1 MILPIYAGSS
11 SGFGEGGLGGHLS
24 FIHKAAIGA
33 GRPIQILCRE
43 QAAKPPMERCQTIP
57 APAWTRA
64 MKYTPIRW
72 SPAIQSNLTGRQ
84 FDAGAAERLPER
96 PIVYHCFPGFAE
108 RSFEKVKRWGGVA
121 VLEAATT
128 HADHVYEVTEAEHRK
143 YRMGGSPFSR
153 QWLRRVR
160 REYELADFIT
170 IASALQRD
178 SFISRGVPA
187 EKLLYAPLGIDTARF
202 TGPSP
207 EFRRRA
213 NGSKFRIVQVGQI
226 SLRKGFIYLL
236 EAVRLLNDPEIEV
249 VLVGGIGWR
258 AVRETIEQFKRMGV
272 SIRHASGDP
281 LPALREAHLYVHASV
296 EDGFGL
302 APLEAMSSGLPAVV
316 TNQTGMQDLIEDG
329 EDGLVVPSRDPRRL
343 ADAIALL
350 KNDEALRLAMGEAAA
365 RKARN
370 HDAGAAARRYASA
383 LRPAWG

>member
-24 FIHKAAIGA
+24 FIQKAAHAA

-43 QAAKPPMERCQTIP
+43 KPAKLPPESCLAIP

-64 MKYTPIRW
+64 MKYSPIRW
-72 SPAIQSNLTGRQ
+72 SPAIQSALIGRQ
-84 FDAGAAERLPER
+84 FDVRAAERLPER

-108 RSFEKVKRWGGVA
+108 ESFKKVKRWGGVT

-160 REYELADFIT
+160 REYELADYIT

-187 EKLLYAPLGIDTARF
+187 ERLLYAPLGIDTARF
-202 TGPSP
+202 AGPSP
-207 EFRRRA
+207 EARRRTD
-213 NGSKFRIVQVGQI
+213 GSKFRIVQVGQI
-226 SLRKGFIYLL
+226 TLRKGFMYLL

-258 AVRETIEQFKRMGV
+258 AIRESIDHYKSLGV
-272 SIRHASGDP
+272 AIRHASGDP

-329 EDGLVVPSRDPRRL
+329 LDGLVVPSRDSRRL
-343 ADAIALL
+343 AEAIALL
-350 KNDEALRLAMGEAAA
+350 KKDEAKRLAMGEAAA

-370 HDAGAAARRYASA
+370 YDAGAAARRYANT

>member
-1 MILPIYAGSS
+1 MLPIYAGSS

-24 FIHKAAIGA
+24 FIQKAALAA
-33 GRPIQILCRE
+33 GRPIQILCRD
-43 QAAKPPMERCQTIP
+43 QTSKLPVERCHAIP

-72 SPAIQSNLTGRQ
+72 SPAIQSSLIGRQ
-84 FDAGAAERLPER
+84 FDARAAERLPER

-108 RSFEKVKRWGGVA
+108 QSFEKVKRWGGVT

-187 EKLLYAPLGIDTARF
+187 ERLLYAPLGIDTDRF

-207 EFRRRA
+207 EYRRRP

-226 SLRKGFIYLL
+226 TLRKGFIYLL

-249 VLVGGIGWR
+249 VLIGGIGWR
-258 AVRETIEQFKRMGV
+258 AVRETIEHYRTMGV
-272 SIRHASGDP
+272 AVRHASGDP

-302 APLEAMSSGLPAVV
+302 APLEAMASGLPAVV
-316 TNQTGMQDLIEDG
+316 TDQTGMQDLIEDG
-329 EDGLVVPSRDPRRL
+329 KDGLVVPSKDPRRL

-350 KNDEALRLAMGEAAA
+350 KNDEPRRLAMGEAAA

-370 HDAGAAARRYASA
+370 YDAVAAARRYASA